1 MWISRK
7 KAIGFGIIINLK
19 EAWRAFT
26 ALKADL
32 SLVATELTYARSGKE
47 LEEQ

>member
-7 KAIGFGIIINLK
+7 KTIGFGIIINLK
-19 EAWRAFT
+19 ETWRAFT

-32 SLVATELTYARSGKE
+32 SLMATELTYAKSV
-47 LEEQ
+47 EEA

>member
-7 KAIGFGIIINLK
+7 KAIGFGIINLK
-19 EAWRAFT
+19 ETWRAFT

-32 SLVATELTYARSGKE
+32 SLMAMGLAYARSA
-47 LEEQ
+47 EEA